1 MLAPITNILP
11 QAIVQR
17 LRILP
22 RAGQVKVRQ
31 GQAVRTTDVIAT
43 TNLEPRH
50 VMLDT
55 AAGLG
60 VSRAAARDFIERYE
74 GEVVVEGDVIARKAG
89 LFSRVVRTPVSGK
102 IVLMTDGYVFIEEA
116 QAQFEL
122 LAGIPGEVTELVH
135 EMGAVIETVGALIQ
149 GTWGNGR
156 IDSGVLNVLSE
167 KPDEYLLPEYVE
179 VDLRGSILMAGRC
192 NSVDVFR
199 RAADQK
205 VQGMILGS
213 IPSELIP
220 AARRLPYPLLLT
232 DGFGDRPMN
241 TAAFRLLST
250 SNRRDVALNAEPF
263 DGDTAARPEVLIPL
277 PAAPEVGNA
286 PSVGRLEVGQRVRVT
301 REPDRGT
308 MGKIEAV
315 LPGKTM
321 FPNGLRL
328 QAVRIRLENGE
339 FLLVP
344 LANVEIVNVR
354 S

>member
-17 LRILP
+17 LRMLP

-31 GQAVRTTDVIAT
+31 GQTVRATDVIAT
-43 TNLEPRH
+43 TNLNPSH
-50 VMLDT
+50 IMLD
-55 AAGLG
+55 ASAGLG
-60 VSRAAARDFIERYE
+60 VGRATAKDFFERYE
-74 GEVVVEGDVIARKAG
+74 GEMLVEGDVIARKSG
-89 LFSRVVRTPVSGK
+89 LFSRVVRSPVAGK
-102 IVLMTDGYVFIEEA
+102 IVLMTDGYIFIEET

-122 LAGIPGEVTELVH
+122 FAGIPGEVKELVH

-149 GTWGNGR
+149 GTWGNGK
-156 IDSGVLNVLSE
+156 IDTGVLNVLSE
-167 KPDEYLLPEYVE
+167 KPDEYLLPEYVD

-192 NSVDVFR
+192 NSAEVFR
-199 RAADQK
+199 KAAEQN
-205 VQGMILGS
+205 VQGLILGS
-213 IPSELIP
+213 IPSDLIP
-220 AARRLPYPLLLT
+220 AARRLPFPLMLT
-232 DGFGDRPMN
+232 DGFGDRPMS

-263 DGDTAARPEVLIPL
+263 DTDTAARPEVLIPQ
-277 PAAPEVGNA
+277 PTAPDVGNA
-286 PSVGRLEVGQRVRVT
+286 PAVGRLEVGQRVRVT
-301 REPDRGT
+301 RDPYRGI
-308 MGKIEAV
+308 MGKIEAI
-315 LPGKTM
+315 LPGRTL

-328 QAVRIRLENGE
+328 QAVRIRRENGE

>member
-122 LAGIPGEVTELVH
+122 LAGIPGFPGRKTSADWPVPIP
-135 EMGAVIETVGALIQ
+135 MAVPDIPPLPIPPLRSR
-149 GTWGNGR
+149 NGR
-156 IDSGVLNVLSE
+156 DIRE
-167 KPDEYLLPEYVE
+167 P
-179 VDLRGSILMAGRC
+179 
-192 NSVDVFR
+192 
-199 RAADQK
+199 
-205 VQGMILGS
+205 
-213 IPSELIP
+213 IP
-220 AARRLPYPLLLT
+220 ANRLAPPECQARGAT
-232 DGFGDRPMN
+232 
-241 TAAFRLLST
+241 
-250 SNRRDVALNAEPF
+250 
-263 DGDTAARPEVLIPL
+263 
-277 PAAPEVGNA
+277 
-286 PSVGRLEVGQRVRVT
+286 
-301 REPDRGT
+301 
-308 MGKIEAV
+308 
-315 LPGKTM
+315 
-321 FPNGLRL
+321 
-328 QAVRIRLENGE
+328 
-339 FLLVP
+339 
-344 LANVEIVNVR
+344 
-354 S
+354 